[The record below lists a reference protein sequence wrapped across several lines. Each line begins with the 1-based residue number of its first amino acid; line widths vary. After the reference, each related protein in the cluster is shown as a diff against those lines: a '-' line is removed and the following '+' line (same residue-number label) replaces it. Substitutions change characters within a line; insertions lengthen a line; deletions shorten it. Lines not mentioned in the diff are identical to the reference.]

1 MAMHVY
7 KIVAETVAY
16 VEARTLS
23 EAKKIFDDGMSDLE
37 DTVITEAKEISQEEY
52 EEILSNL

>member
-7 KIVAETVAY
+7 KIVAETIAY

-23 EAKKIFDDGMSDLE
+23 EAKEMFDNGMSDLE
-37 DTVITEAKEISQEEY
+37 ETVVTEATEISQQEY
-52 EEILSNL
+52 EEILDNL

>member
-1 MAMHVY
+1 MHVY
-7 KIVAETVAY
+7 KIVAETVAF
-16 VEARTLS
+16 VEAETLS
-23 EAKKIFDDGMSDLE
+23 EAKKLFDDGMSDLE

>member
-23 EAKKIFDDGMSDLE
+23 EAKETFDDGMSDIE

-52 EEILSNL
+52 EEILSKL

>member
-1 MAMHVY
+1 MHVY

-23 EAKKIFDDGMSDLE
+23 EAKETFDDGMSDIE

-52 EEILSNL
+52 EEILDNL